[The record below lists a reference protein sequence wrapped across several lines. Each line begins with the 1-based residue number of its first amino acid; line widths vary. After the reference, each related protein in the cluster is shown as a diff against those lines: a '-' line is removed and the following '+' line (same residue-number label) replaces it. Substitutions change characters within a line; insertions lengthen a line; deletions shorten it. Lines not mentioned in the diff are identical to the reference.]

1 MVYFKIWMFCPRKT
15 AIKTCLISVLKILS
29 RKNRF
34 ALLSGKLDSA
44 IEFVISAIREN
55 LTLSSQDT
63 INGCFWHAHEG
74 CRYFVFPKSN
84 QEFWKKKFERNKERD
99 GENLRFY
106 QDKCWRVCFVWEC
119 AIRGK
124 NSRQKIEAVKD
135 QIIQWLEEPGEP
147 FLEIKENPLQ
157 PSLSASAHSS
167 PHCH

>member
-1 MVYFKIWMFCPRKT
+1 MVYLKIWMFYPRKT

-44 IEFVISAIREN
+44 IEFVINDIREN
-55 LTLSSQDT
+55 LTLSSHRYYAAVF

-84 QEFWKKKFERNKERD
+84 QEFWKKKLERNKERD
-99 GENLRFY
+99 AENLKFY

-135 QIIQWLEEPGEP
+135 QIIQWLEESGEP
-147 FLEIKENPLQ
+147 FLEIMEN
-157 PSLSASAHSS
+157 
-167 PHCH
+167 